1 MKFSFI
7 VYFFLLLMCLPS
19 FIYGQELA
27 SVRPRTDEDHIAED
41 IYIREQPVMTIH
53 QESSYDPEVRAQV
66 IADKLNYLYSKGI
79 STDKIYY
86 KKEIKKIKEKGKV
99 KEKPAGV
106 SIYWGE
112 EKLIT
117 ITDLQGKL
125 NNSGP
130 EELAARW
137 AGNLQKA
144 FSSPPTLK
152 VFPSQ
157 ILLVPGEKSDIKIL
171 GNATG
176 KLTWKINTQN
186 IIEIKETAIKDRLVV
201 RGINKGDSTVEF
213 EKEGVKLKITV
224 SVREKCVEFSAPNI
238 ISVSGTPCQ
247 PDVIKDAVIKELN
260 RSISLTSGARLS
272 IDPFNINPA
281 PLSSGKEL
289 NLLVPVRIEGDGI
302 VDMERFLPLKVRHQ
316 EEKFK
321 KPVLLFV
328 SDSPEKIVKDGIM
341 FSHIL
346 SGNSPARLLYYHQN
360 GSEKE
365 KYLIIEVFNPY
376 KTACKIWFISGTG
389 GPNPQEAFV
398 GHVATSRFMRNCLYN
413 AGQFLTIAPE
423 ERVVIYMQKM
433 APREILTGL
442 FHIQS
447 PGSSFLELTIR
458 AESKPSG
465 QITKEMLP
473 RDSDSTHCRG
483 VYPEPFVNINE
494 TYNAGEAEKSIYIGK
509 SPFLDS
515 MDEGGPLYGN
525 YGVLY
530 DMTIKIKN
538 PSSSVK
544 EVEMSFTSQGGIAQ
558 GTFLIDGRMI
568 ETPIVKSSEHVSLA
582 TLFLKG
588 GEERVVH
595 VNTIPQGGSHYP
607 VRLML
612 KSQ

>member
-1 MKFSFI
+1 MVKLSFI
-7 VYFFLLLMCLPS
+7 FYLLLLVICIPS

-41 IYIREQPVMTIH
+41 IYVREQPVMTIH
-53 QESSYDPEVRAQV
+53 QESSYDPRARAQA
-66 IADKLNYLYSKGI
+66 IADKLNSIYSKGI

-86 KKEIKKIKEKGKV
+86 KKEIKKIKENGKE

-106 SIYWGE
+106 SIYWGQ

-125 NNSGP
+125 NNSGN

-137 AGNLQKA
+137 VGNLQKA

-157 ILLVPGEKSDIKIL
+157 ILLAPGEKSDIKIL
-171 GNATG
+171 GTSTG

-186 IIEIKETAIKDRLVV
+186 IIEIKETDMRDRLVV

-213 EKEGVKLKITV
+213 EKEGVKIKITV
-224 SVREKCVEFSAPNI
+224 SVRENCVEFSTPNT

-247 PDVIKDAVIKELN
+247 PDVIRDAVIKELT
-260 RSISLTSGARLS
+260 RSISLKSGARLS
-272 IDPFNINPA
+272 IDPFNINPS

-302 VDMERFLPLKVRHQ
+302 VAMERFLPLKVRHQ

-321 KPVLLFV
+321 KPVSLFV

-341 FSHIL
+341 FSHIV
-346 SGNSPARLLYYHQN
+346 SGASPARLLYYHQN
-360 GSEKE
+360 GSEQD
-365 KYLIIEVFNPY
+365 KYLIIDLFNPY
-376 KTACKIWFISGTG
+376 KTACTIWFISGTG

-398 GHVATSRFMRNCLYN
+398 GHVATARFMRNCLYN
-413 AGQFLTIAPE
+413 SGQFFTIPPE
-423 ERVVIYMQKM
+423 ERVVVYMQKM
-433 APREILTGL
+433 APKEILTGL

-447 PGSSFLELTIR
+447 PLSSFLELTIR

-465 QITKEMLP
+465 QITKEILQ

-494 TYNAGEAEKSIYIGK
+494 TYITGEPEKSIYIGK

-515 MDEGGPLYGN
+515 VDEGGPLYGN

-530 DMTIKIKN
+530 DMNITIKN
-538 PSSSVK
+538 PSSNVK

-588 GEERVVH
+588 REERVIH

-607 VRLML
+607 V
-612 KSQ
+612 

>member
-1 MKFSFI
+1 MVKFSSIFYLI
-7 VYFFLLLMCLPS
+7 LLLMCLSS
-19 FIYGQELA
+19 FIYGQELV
-27 SVRPRTDEDHIAED
+27 SVRPRTDENHIAED
-41 IYIREQPVMTIH
+41 IYIREQLVMTVH
-53 QESSYDPEVRAQV
+53 QESSFDPRARAQA
-66 IADKLNYLYSKGI
+66 IADKLNSLYSKGI

-86 KKEIKKIKEKGKV
+86 KKEIKKVKENEEI

-125 NNSGP
+125 NNSGA
-130 EELAARW
+130 EELAGRW
-137 AGNLQKA
+137 AGNLRKA

-157 ILLVPGEKSDIKIL
+157 ILLAPGEKSDIKIL
-171 GNATG
+171 GTSTG
-176 KLTWKINTQN
+176 KVTWKINTEN
-186 IIEIKETAIKDRLVV
+186 IIEIKETAIRDRLVI
-201 RGINKGDSTVEF
+201 RGINRGDSTVEF
-213 EKEGVKLKITV
+213 QKEGIKIKITV
-224 SVREKCVEFSAPNI
+224 SVREKCAEFSQPNI
-238 ISVSGTPCQ
+238 ISVSGTPCL
-247 PDVIKDAVIKELN
+247 PDVIKDAAIKELN

-272 IDPFNINPA
+272 IDPFNINPV

-289 NLLVPVRIEGDGI
+289 NLLVPVKIEGEGI
-302 VDMERFLPLKVRHQ
+302 IEKFVPLKVRHQ
-316 EEKFK
+316 DEKFK
-321 KPVLLFV
+321 KPALLFV
-328 SDSPEKIVKDGIM
+328 SDSPEKIVQDGIM

-346 SGNSPARLLYYHQN
+346 SGDSPARLLYYHQN

-413 AGQFLTIAPE
+413 SGQFLTIPPG
-423 ERVVIYMQKM
+423 ERVVIYIQKM
-433 APREILTGL
+433 APKEILTGL

-447 PGSSFLELTIR
+447 PAMSLLELTIR

-465 QITKEMLP
+465 QITKEILP

-483 VYPEPFVNINE
+483 VYPAPFVNINE
-494 TYNAGEAEKSIYIGK
+494 TYIAGEAEKSIYIGK
-509 SPFLDS
+509 SPFLESLD
-515 MDEGGPLYGN
+515 DGGPLYGN

-530 DMTIKIKN
+530 DMTVKLKN
-538 PSSSVK
+538 PSSGVK

-568 ETPIVKSSEHVSLA
+568 ETPVVKSSEHVSLA

-588 GEERVVH
+588 GEERVIH

-607 VRLML
+607 VRIML
-612 KSQ
+612 KSR

>member
-1 MKFSFI
+1 
-7 VYFFLLLMCLPS
+7 MCLSS
-19 FIYGQELA
+19 FLYGQDLNLA
-27 SVRPRTDEDHIAED
+27 SVRPKLDEDHIAVD
-41 IYIREQPVMTIH
+41 IYIREQPVMTVH
-53 QESSYDPEVRAQV
+53 QESSYDPQARAQAV
-66 IADKLNYLYSKGI
+66 ADKLNNLYSKGI

-86 KKEIKKIKEKGKV
+86 KIEIKKINDNGKV
-99 KEKPAGV
+99 TKKPAGA

-125 NNSGP
+125 NNSSP
-130 EELAARW
+130 EELAGRW
-137 AGNLQKA
+137 VGNLKKA
-144 FSSPPTLK
+144 FSSPPSLK

-157 ILLVPGEKSDIKIL
+157 IVLAPGEKTDIKIL
-171 GNATG
+171 GNSTG
-176 KLTWKINTQN
+176 KLTWKINSEN
-186 IIEIKETAIKDRLVV
+186 VIEIKETSIKDRLVV
-201 RGINKGDSTVEF
+201 RGINKGESAVEF
-213 EKEGVKLKITV
+213 EKEGVKIKITV
-224 SVREKCVEFSAPNI
+224 SVREKCAEFSAPNI

-247 PDVIKDAVIKELN
+247 PDVIKDAAIKELN

-272 IDPFNINPA
+272 IDPFNINPG
-281 PLSSGKEL
+281 PLFPGKEL
-289 NLLVPVRIEGDGI
+289 NLLVPVKIEGEGFAD
-302 VDMERFLPLKVRHQ
+302 VERFLPLKVKNE

-328 SDSPEKIVKDGIM
+328 SDSPEKIIKDGII

-346 SGNSPARLLYYHQN
+346 SGGSSARLLYYHQN
-360 GSEKE
+360 GSEKD

-376 KTACKIWFISGTG
+376 AISSRIWFISGTG

-398 GHVATSRFMRNCLYN
+398 GHVATSRFMKNCLYN
-413 AGQFLTIAPE
+413 SGQFITIPPK

-433 APREILTGL
+433 APKEILTGL
-442 FHIQS
+442 FHLQS
-447 PGSSFLELTIR
+447 LPSSFLELTVR

-465 QITKEMLP
+465 QITKDILP

-483 VYPEPFVNINE
+483 VYPAPLVNIDE
-494 TYNAGEAEKSIYIGK
+494 TYIAGEAEKSIYIGK

-515 MDEGGPLYGN
+515 LDDGGPLYGN

-538 PSSSVK
+538 PSSGVK

-588 GEERVVH
+588 GEEREVH

-607 VRLML
+607 VRLIL
-612 KSQ
+612 K